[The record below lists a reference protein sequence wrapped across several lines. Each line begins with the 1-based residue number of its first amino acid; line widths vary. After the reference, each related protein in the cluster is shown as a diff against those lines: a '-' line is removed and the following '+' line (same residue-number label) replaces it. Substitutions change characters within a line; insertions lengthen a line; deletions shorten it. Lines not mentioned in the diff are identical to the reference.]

1 MDPVERA
8 EFIQNLK
15 AYLIPSGMF
24 LSTVINAAGIFL
36 VYNGYGVG
44 YVLIGVGVTAII
56 CALVAFARLQNGY
69 RANGLM
75 KEPRDIRVMPPPV
88 VAERNQLQAAAE
100 AVEEV
105 ETELLPV
112 PESETQIGVS
122 AGR

>member
-56 CALVAFARLQNGY
+56 CALVAFARLQNNY
-69 RANGLM
+69 RANGQM
-75 KEPRDIRVMPPPV
+75 KEPRDIRVAPPPV
-88 VAERNQLQAAAE
+88 VAERTDFQPSEAE
-100 AVEEV
+100 LEI
-105 ETELLPV
+105 
-112 PESETQIGVS
+112 ESMQVGENESQIGVS